1 MRTRFALLC
10 ILLAVVAPAPAAE
23 DKAATELDKAFSR
36 LERVLKRKS
45 SHFMWFNRENRL
57 LRFTKIVGL
66 SGEKA
71 YEIEKID
78 FGKTVTFEAEDL
90 NLMTVTS
97 VQPIFNN
104 KWYGLRVTHYLS
116 TEPVDW
122 WLSRRMKESDA
133 NEAANALRLMALE
146 AQREIDDRYAGDL
159 ADCQARA
166 KAWREMEAK
175 PDIPEEVHRR
185 NVIAEN
191 AVKEKNF
198 DKAAAEYA
206 AALKQYPT
214 WPQGRFNLAYI
225 AGERMA
231 YRVAILHMKCY
242 LELVP
247 DAPDARAARNN
258 IIIWED
264 KIQTKL
270 AREIADSSAASG
282 RGKR

>member
-1 MRTRFALLC
+1 MKTRFALLC
-10 ILLAVVAPAPAAE
+10 ILLAVAAPAPAAE
-23 DKAATELDKAFSR
+23 DKAATEMDKAFSR

-45 SHFMWFNRENRL
+45 SVFMWFNRESRV

-97 VQPIFNN
+97 VQEIFQN
-104 KWYGLRVTHYLS
+104 KWYGLRVTGYMT

-133 NEAANALRLMALE
+133 TEAANALRLMALE
-146 AQREIDDRYAGDL
+146 AQREVDNRHAVDL
-159 ADCQARA
+159 ADCRA
-166 KAWREMEAK
+166 SAKVWREMEAK
-175 PDIPEEVHRR
+175 PEIPEEVYRR

-191 AVKEKNF
+191 AIKEKNF
-198 DKAAAEYA
+198 DKAAEEYA

-225 AGERMA
+225 AGERKA

-247 DAPDARAARNN
+247 DAPDARAARDRV
-258 IIIWED
+258 IIWED
-264 KIQTKL
+264 KIHTNL
-270 AREIADSSAASG
+270 AQEIADSSAGSS